1 MSASVT
7 FAEGQT
13 ADGIIIAQNSRF
25 GGWALYVEDGY
36 PTYTY
41 NNLGDLMTVK
51 SPRKL
56 KAGDSDIRVEIY
68 YDGGGIGKGAHL
80 RLIVD
85 DEAAATGRLE
95 TTIASRFSIDEGTDI
110 GMDRGAP
117 VIKRQLNDRRYSE
130 INATINKVT
139 LEVYPEA

>member
-1 MSASVT
+1 M
-7 FAEGQT
+7 
-13 ADGIIIAQNSRF
+13 
-25 GGWALYVEDGY
+25 EDGY

-41 NNLGDLMTVK
+41 NNLGDLVTVK
-51 SPRKL
+51 SKQKL
-56 KAGDSDIRVEIY
+56 NTGDSDIRLEIY
-68 YDGGGIGKGAHL
+68 YDGGGIGKGADI
-80 RLIVD
+80 RLLVND
-85 DEAAATGRLE
+85 VLAATGRMD

-139 LEVYPEA
+139 LEVFPET